1 MLDVAAHMAGTRTRY
16 VPKRG
21 AVGSPDPAS
30 GGPPTRR
37 RGHPPRRCAVAPR
50 GVTRQVLSPVRAP
63 RRHGGWRRLDTLR
76 VAHVRSGV
84 RTPATLRAAGITVG
98 SPRARHKLA
107 SRCAA
112 PQLVAGL
119 VAVIMPYCIRPLVKA
134 RCMISRHHASRMTF
148 HHSFGRRMT
157 GHGSHTPTQTE

>member
-1 MLDVAAHMAGTRTRY
+1 MLDVAAHQRTWRGRELDTRPQTWRGRFPRSRIRRSPDAAPRPPAAAVRRRASWRDPSGLESGPRTAAPWRMAASRHAARRTR
-16 VPKRG
+16 PL
-21 AVGSPDPAS
+21 
-30 GGPPTRR
+30 
-37 RGHPPRRCAVAPR
+37 RCAHSGNTSR
-50 GVTRQVLSPVRAP
+50 SWDHRRITESSP
-63 RRHGGWRRLDTLR
+63 G
-76 VAHVRSGV
+76 
-84 RTPATLRAAGITVG
+84 
-98 SPRARHKLA
+98 
-107 SRCAA
+107 RCAA